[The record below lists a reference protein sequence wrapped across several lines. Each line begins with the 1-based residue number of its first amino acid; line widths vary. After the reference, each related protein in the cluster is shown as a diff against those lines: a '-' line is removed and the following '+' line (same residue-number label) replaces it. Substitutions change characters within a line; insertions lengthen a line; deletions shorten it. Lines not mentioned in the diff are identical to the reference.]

1 MIFPLI
7 APPVSPAIAVPYPS
21 TFTVEPSGITS
32 GSTAITFLLRSFF
45 KSIPVAVIPVHP
57 SQSAVY
63 AVASIVIVSPLLVSD
78 DDSDSVVCSCSS
90 TSTSTSTSS
99 TCSSSCSGA
108 SCFGSS
114 VSGFSDSDVSASG
127 FSASV
132 SSASGASST
141 LVSSSTDA
149 SLFKSDVSFS
159 LDSSVSV
166 DSFVSSCLGSSFTS
180 LSFNSSDELDEF
192 LDGCFSEPLT
202 INVSPGTTMVSERLF
217 HSIKS
222 SNDTLCAN
230 AISLNVSPA
239 LTVYVSPE
247 LAVISLAGFC

>member
-1 MIFPLI
+1 
-7 APPVSPAIAVPYPS
+7 
-21 TFTVEPSGITS
+21 
-32 GSTAITFLLRSFF
+32 SFF
-45 KSIPVAVIPVHP
+45 KSIPVAVILVHP
-57 SQSAVY
+57 SQSVVY

-90 TSTSTSTSS
+90 TSTSTSTSTSS
-99 TCSSSCSGA
+99 TCSSSCLGA
-108 SCFGSS
+108 SCFGS
-114 VSGFSDSDVSASG
+114 SDSDVSASG

-132 SSASGASST
+132 SSASDVSASVSSASGASST
-141 LVSSSTDA
+141 FVSSSTVA
-149 SLFKSDVSFS
+149 SLFESDVSFS
-159 LDSSVSV
+159 LGSSVSV

-180 LSFNSSDELDEF
+180 LSFDSSDE
-192 LDGCFSEPLT
+192 LDGCFSETST

>member
-1 MIFPLI
+1 
-7 APPVSPAIAVPYPS
+7 
-21 TFTVEPSGITS
+21 
-32 GSTAITFLLRSFF
+32 
-45 KSIPVAVIPVHP
+45 VIPVHP
-57 SQSAVY
+57 SQPAVY

-132 SSASGASST
+132 SSASDVSASVFSASGASST
-141 LVSSSTDA
+141 FVSSSSVA
-149 SLFKSDVSFS
+149 SLFESDVSFS
-159 LDSSVSV
+159 LGSSVSV
-166 DSFVSSCLGSSFTS
+166 DSFVSSCFGSSFTS
-180 LSFNSSDELDEF
+180 LSFNSSDES
-192 LDGCFSEPLT
+192 DGCLCEPLT
-202 INVSPGTTMVSERLF
+202 IHVSPGTTMVSERLF

>member
-1 MIFPLI
+1 
-7 APPVSPAIAVPYPS
+7 
-21 TFTVEPSGITS
+21 
-32 GSTAITFLLRSFF
+32 SFF

-90 TSTSTSTSS
+90 TSTSTSTSTSS
-99 TCSSSCSGA
+99 TCSSSCLGA
-108 SCFGSS
+108 SCFGS
-114 VSGFSDSDVSASG
+114 SDSDVSASG

-132 SSASGASST
+132 SSASDVSASVSSASGASST
-141 LVSSSTDA
+141 FVSSSAVA
-149 SLFKSDVSFS
+149 SLFVSDDSFS
-159 LDSSVSV
+159 LVSSVSV
-166 DSFVSSCLGSSFTS
+166 DSFVSSCLGSSFIS
-180 LSFNSSDELDEF
+180 LSFDSSDVLDDS
-192 LDGCFSEPLT
+192 LDGCFSESLT
-202 INVSPGTTMVSERLF
+202 INVSAGTTMVSERLF